1 MRDIRFLCTH
11 SLRLMCIEWLGG
23 YVRFPLC
30 YRWIFHRIEI
40 SSRLD
45 VLSANYF
52 WFFVFEEEIKSNDS
66 FDHEEKL
73 DLRFNER
80 KKWLLQ
86 FYENWWQ
93 MHIKMV
99 QKIQRQNLFGE
110 MKSHYNLKPY
120 SCVKYKW
127 IKE

>member
-45 VLSANYF
+45 VRPLRQLLFIFRLRGGNQ
-52 WFFVFEEEIKSNDS
+52 IK
-66 FDHEEKL
+66 
-73 DLRFNER
+73 
-80 KKWLLQ
+80 
-86 FYENWWQ
+86 
-93 MHIKMV
+93 
-99 QKIQRQNLFGE
+99 
-110 MKSHYNLKPY
+110 
-120 SCVKYKW
+120 
-127 IKE
+127 